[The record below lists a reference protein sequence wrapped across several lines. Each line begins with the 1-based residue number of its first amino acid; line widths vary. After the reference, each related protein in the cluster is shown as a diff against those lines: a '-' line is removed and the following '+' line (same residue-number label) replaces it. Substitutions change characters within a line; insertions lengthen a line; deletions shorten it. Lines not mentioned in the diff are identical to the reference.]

1 MVALVGEQRFGP
13 ASGVAQGARVGYLPQ
28 DVELF
33 DGTVEQNIA
42 RFDPE
47 TDEAPHWEEY
57 KVTMHGTD
65 RVLDALHKIKWE
77 VDGSLS
83 FRRSCAHGICGS
95 DAMRINGRNRL
106 ACKTLVRDVAKAG
119 GTITIEPI
127 RGLPVERDLLVN
139 MEPFFDSYK
148 AIMPY
153 FIHEDPFPAKEMYQS
168 EADAEKM
175 AHSSNCILCACCTT
189 SCPIF
194 WVNGSYLG
202 PAAIVQAHR
211 FIFDS
216 RDQATQQRL
225 NIMNQ
230 NTGVWRCRTAY
241 NCTEACPREIPI
253 TSLIEEVKRAVM
265 FQQA

>member
-1 MVALVGEQRFGP
+1 MTQTQHETSTAPAAAQQALPMLHIKVKI
-13 ASGVAQGARVGYLPQ
+13 L
-28 DVELF
+28 
-33 DGTVEQNIA
+33 

-47 TDEAPHWEEY
+47 KDRKAHWETY
-57 KVTMHGTD
+57 AIDAQAGD
-65 RVLDALHKIKWE
+65 RVLDVINEVKWYQ
-77 VDGSLS
+77 DHSLT
-83 FRRSCAHGICGS
+83 FRRSCMHGICGS
-95 DAMRINGRNRL
+95 DAMLINGRNRL
-106 ACKTLVRDVAKAG
+106 ACKTLVRDVAKDG

-127 RGLPVERDLLVN
+127 RGLKVEKDLLVD

-153 FIHEDPFPAKEMYQS
+153 FINESPAPAAERIQS
-168 EADAEKM
+168 EEEAERM
-175 AHSSNCILCACCTT
+175 AQSSNCILCACCTT

-211 FIFDS
+211 FIFDT
-216 RDQATQQRL
+216 RDEATEQRL

-241 NCTEACPREIPI
+241 NCTEACPRDIPI
-253 TSLIEEVKRAVM
+253 TQLIEEVKRAVM
-265 FQQA
+265 YQQA

>member
-1 MVALVGEQRFGP
+1 MTQAQITPSTP
-13 ASGVAQGARVGYLPQ
+13 ATAAAMMTLKVKVL
-28 DVELF
+28 
-33 DGTVEQNIA
+33 

-47 TDEAPHWEEY
+47 KDKKAHWVTYEVEAQA
-57 KVTMHGTD
+57 GD
-65 RVLDALHKIKWE
+65 RVLDVINHVKWYM
-77 VDGSLS
+77 DPSLT

-95 DAMRINGRNRL
+95 DAMLINGRNRL
-106 ACKTLVRDVAKAG
+106 ACKTLLRDVVKKSG
-119 GTITIEPI
+119 DTITVEPI
-127 RGLPVERDLLVN
+127 RGLKVEKDLLVD

-153 FIHEDPFPAKEMYQS
+153 FINESPEPAAERIQS
-168 EADAEKM
+168 PELAERM

-202 PAAIVQAHR
+202 PASIVQAHR

-216 RDQATQQRL
+216 RDEATQQRL

-241 NCTEACPREIPI
+241 NCTEACPRDIPI
-253 TSLIEEVKRAVM
+253 TQLIEEVKRAVM
-265 FQQA
+265 YQQS

>member
-1 MVALVGEQRFGP
+1 MTQTQVEPTTPTPELTQAPAGGVQLVKLNVKILRF
-13 ASGVAQGARVGYLPQ
+13 
-28 DVELF
+28 
-33 DGTVEQNIA
+33 N
-42 RFDPE
+42 PE
-47 TDEAPHWEEY
+47 VDKKAHWETY
-57 KVTMHGTD
+57 AVQAQPTD
-65 RVLDALHKIKWE
+65 RIVDVLNEIKWYQ
-77 VDGSLS
+77 DTGLT
-83 FRRSCAHGICGS
+83 FRRSCQHGICGS
-95 DAMRINGRNRL
+95 DAMLINGRNRL

-119 GTITIEPI
+119 GTITVEPI
-127 RGLPVERDLLVN
+127 RGLKVERDLLVD

-153 FIHEDPFPAKEMYQS
+153 FINESPAPAAERYQS
-168 EADAEKM
+168 EADAELM

-216 RDQATQQRL
+216 RDEATQQRL

-253 TSLIEEVKRAVM
+253 TDLIEQVKRAVM

>member
-1 MVALVGEQRFGP
+1 MTQTATPSTTPGP
-13 ASGVAQGARVGYLPQ
+13 VTTAASASVPLLKLKVKIL
-28 DVELF
+28 
-33 DGTVEQNIA
+33 

-47 TDEAPHWEEY
+47 RDKKAHWVTYDVEAQP
-57 KVTMHGTD
+57 GD
-65 RVLDALHKIKWE
+65 RVVDVINEIKWYQE
-77 VDGSLS
+77 PGLT
-83 FRRSCAHGICGS
+83 FRRSCLHGICGS
-95 DAMRINGRNRL
+95 DAMLINGRNRL
-106 ACKTLVRDVAKAG
+106 ACKTLVRDVAKDG
-119 GTITIEPI
+119 GTISIEPI
-127 RGLPVERDLLVN
+127 RGLKVEKDLLVD
-139 MEPFFDSYK
+139 MEPFFDAYR

-153 FIHEDPFPAKEMYQS
+153 FINESPAPAAERLQS
-168 EADAEKM
+168 EAEADLM

-216 RDQATQQRL
+216 RDEATQQRL

-241 NCTEACPREIPI
+241 NCTEACPRDIPI
-253 TSLIEEVKRAVM
+253 TQLIEEVKRAVM

>member
-1 MVALVGEQRFGP
+1 MTQMPHETSTAPAAVKGALPMLHIKVKI
-13 ASGVAQGARVGYLPQ
+13 L
-28 DVELF
+28 
-33 DGTVEQNIA
+33 

-47 TDEAPHWEEY
+47 KDRKAHWETYAIEAQA
-57 KVTMHGTD
+57 GD
-65 RVLDALHKIKWE
+65 RVLDVINEVKWYH
-77 VDGSLS
+77 DHSLT
-83 FRRSCAHGICGS
+83 FRRSCMHGICGS
-95 DAMRINGRNRL
+95 DAMLINGRNRL
-106 ACKTLVRDVAKAG
+106 ACKTLVRDVAKDG
-119 GTITIEPI
+119 GTITVEPI
-127 RGLPVERDLLVN
+127 RGLKVEKDLLVD

-153 FIHEDPFPAKEMYQS
+153 FINESPAPAAERIQS
-168 EADAEKM
+168 EADAERM

-216 RDQATQQRL
+216 RDEATQQRL

-241 NCTEACPREIPI
+241 NCTEACPRDIPI
-253 TSLIEEVKRAVM
+253 TQLIEEVKRAVM
-265 FQQA
+265 YQQA